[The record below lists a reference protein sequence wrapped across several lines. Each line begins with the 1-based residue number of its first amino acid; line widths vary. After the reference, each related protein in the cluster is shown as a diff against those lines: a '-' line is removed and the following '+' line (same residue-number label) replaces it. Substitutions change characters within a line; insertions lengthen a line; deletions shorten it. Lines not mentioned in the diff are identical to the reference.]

1 MQLNGRYIAAL
12 VIIVVVGGFFLFGSV
27 FNQRGSERAEEDG
40 QAPSRAPRVVYEVF
54 NAGEQPAF
62 LVLRGRTEAIRE
74 VAVRAETG
82 GRVVEAPAPEGAHVE
97 EGELLCRLDVDARQ
111 AALDQANADLRAAQ
125 QEYEGAVALGD
136 RGYRSQ
142 NSIAALEA
150 ARDGARARLEAARQE
165 LDNIYIRAP
174 FAGWFDRRAA
184 EIGDF
189 LARGEPCGVVL
200 ELDPVLAVAQVA
212 ERDVEALEAGMAGRA
227 RLVTGETVDGIVR
240 RIARQADTATRTF
253 RMELAIDNPDGALRA
268 GVTAEIIIPL
278 AARPAHRVPTT
289 VLALDDTGNIGV
301 RIIGED
307 DRVRFVAVE
316 WLSDDAEGSW
326 VSGLPDPAHVIIQG
340 QDFVEDG
347 AIVNAVRAE

>member
-1 MQLNGRYIAAL
+1 MQLNGRYFAAL
-12 VIIVVVGGFFLFGSV
+12 VITLIVSAFFLFGSL
-27 FNQRGSERAEEDG
+27 FNQRDNTRSEQDG
-40 QAPSRAPRVVYEVF
+40 QAPSRAPRVIYEIYE
-54 NAGEQPAF
+54 AGEQPAL

-82 GRVVEAPAPEGAHVE
+82 GRVVEAPAIEGAYVE
-97 EGELLCRLDVDARQ
+97 EGDLLCRLDVDARQ

-174 FAGWFDRRAA
+174 FSGWFDRRAA
-184 EIGDF
+184 EVGDF

-200 ELDPVLAVAQVA
+200 ELDPVLAAAQVA
-212 ERDVEALEAGMAGRA
+212 ERDIESLEVGMQGRA
-227 RLVTGETVDGIVR
+227 RLVTGEIVEGTIR
-240 RIARQADTATRTF
+240 RIARQADQATRTF
-253 RMELAIDNPDGALRA
+253 RTELAIANPDGELRA

-289 VLALDDTGNIGV
+289 VLALNDDGNIGV

-307 DRVRFVAVE
+307 NRVRFVEVE

-326 VSGLPDPAHVIIQG
+326 VSGLPDPAQVIIQG

-347 AIVNAVRAE
+347 AVVDAVRAE